1 MKTNETVQNM
11 LERQS
16 CRKYLTD
23 RIDPEI
29 VEAIVTAG
37 TYAPSAGGSQPWTI
51 TVLTNPEK
59 LAHFGNLMTEDL
71 QKNMPGFSP
80 DMIVNSHGTF
90 GHILCGPD
98 FAPMLVVVSE
108 APDQR
113 TPVVSAALACEN
125 MMVAAQSF
133 GVSSCWLGAVTAN
146 LIRPALTDPDG
157 DPLLKSLV
165 PEGNN
170 LIGAIAFGYPAPDG
184 FRTPRVERRE
194 GAVVYID

>member
-1 MKTNETVQNM
+1 MKTNETVRSI

-16 CRKYLTD
+16 CRRYLPD

-59 LAHFGNLMTEDL
+59 LAHFGRLMTEDL
-71 QKNMPGFSP
+71 KAHIPNFDP
-80 DMIVNSHGTF
+80 DAVIDNHGTR
-90 GHILCGPD
+90 GYILCGEA
-98 FAPMLVVVSE
+98 FAPLLIVVSE
-108 APDQR
+108 APHQR

-125 MMVAAQSF
+125 MMIAAQSF

-146 LIRPALTDPDG
+146 LIRPELENPDG
-157 DPLLKSLV
+157 DPIVRSLV
-165 PEGNN
+165 PEGNC
-170 LIGAIAFGYPAPDG
+170 LVGAMAFGYPAPGG
-184 FRTPRVERRE
+184 FRTPRIGRRE
-194 GAVVYID
+194 GSVQYID